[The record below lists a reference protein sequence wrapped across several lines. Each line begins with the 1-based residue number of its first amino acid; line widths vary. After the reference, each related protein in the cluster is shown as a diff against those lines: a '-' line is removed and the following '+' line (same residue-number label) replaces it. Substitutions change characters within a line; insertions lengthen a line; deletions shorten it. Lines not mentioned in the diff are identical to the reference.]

1 MKKVITVLSVFIIV
15 VLLFV
20 GCKEDETVAKFINTE
35 VEGTYTLSELEQM
48 SEEERKSNLE
58 NKHLYYRLMEDL
70 GYVEDAKRQISL
82 TPAMNLQTVVENL
95 SFKMI
100 LK

>member
-58 NKHLYYRLMEDL
+58 NKHIRVRGL
-70 GYVEDAKRQISL
+70 VTDAESL
-82 TPAMNLQTVVENL
+82 
-95 SFKMI
+95 S
-100 LK
+100 

>member
-1 MKKVITVLSVFIIV
+1 MKNQHIFENNLLKLV
-15 VLLFV
+15 VENEP
-20 GCKEDETVAKFINTE
+20 KEIFAQIQNYMLANIKA
-35 VEGTYTLSELEQM
+35 
-48 SEEERKSNLE
+48 NLD

-70 GYVEDAKRQISL
+70 VYVEDAKRRISL

-95 SFKMI
+95 CFKMI

>member
-1 MKKVITVLSVFIIV
+1 MLATI
-15 VLLFV
+15 
-20 GCKEDETVAKFINTE
+20 
-35 VEGTYTLSELEQM
+35 
-48 SEEERKSNLE
+48 KSNLE